1 MMAAGL
7 AALTLSG
14 CASNDPAP
22 LEQMRLTEQALEQA
36 KAVGA
41 TDDVAELKLA
51 QDKYAAAQ
59 IAMTAESYKKARL
72 LAEQA
77 ELDAR
82 LAESKVLTQKSKD
95 QLGELDKSLKRLRK
109 QLGGDR
115 LMPGKATLF
124 ATLLA
129 CAALAGCADHKLS
142 EQSLAKAQSE
152 FDQVKEDSDVLRAA
166 PKDVI
171 RAGESLARAER
182 LSSYWG
188 SSSDVIQYAYLS
200 QRYSEIARQH
210 ALLNL
215 NQERLTRL
223 QLERERLQ
231 LALREAKLLSVQEQG
246 QRLSE
251 EIASLSTEETERGLV
266 LTLGDVLFDFNRAEL
281 KPAANRT
288 ALKLVQFLQLNPR
301 RVIRIEGYTDSVGDR
316 QANLDLSRER
326 AQAVADVLAD
336 LGVDPA
342 RMQVVGYGEAFPVTD
357 NASNRGRAQNR
368 RVEIVFSNDKGQ
380 LSAPR

>member
-1 MMAAGL
+1 
-7 AALTLSG
+7 
-14 CASNDPAP
+14 
-22 LEQMRLTEQALEQA
+22 
-36 KAVGA
+36 
-41 TDDVAELKLA
+41 
-51 QDKYAAAQ
+51 
-59 IAMTAESYKKARL
+59 
-72 LAEQA
+72 
-77 ELDAR
+77 
-82 LAESKVLTQKSKD
+82 
-95 QLGELDKSLKRLRK
+95 
-109 QLGGDR
+109 
-115 LMPGKATLF
+115 MPGKATLF

-251 EIASLSTEETERGLV
+251 EMSSPTTRASSAR
-266 LTLGDVLFDFNRAEL
+266 RAE
-281 KPAANRT
+281 PRAAAGSPGT
-288 ALKLVQFLQLNPR
+288 PKGPGLFSPGEPGGAGFLCQ
-301 RVIRIEGYTDSVGDR
+301 
-316 QANLDLSRER
+316 NLRKSGLSS
-326 AQAVADVLAD
+326 
-336 LGVDPA
+336 G
-342 RMQVVGYGEAFPVTD
+342 
-357 NASNRGRAQNR
+357 SN
-368 RVEIVFSNDKGQ
+368 
-380 LSAPR
+380 

>member
-1 MMAAGL
+1 
-7 AALTLSG
+7 
-14 CASNDPAP
+14 
-22 LEQMRLTEQALEQA
+22 
-36 KAVGA
+36 
-41 TDDVAELKLA
+41 
-51 QDKYAAAQ
+51 
-59 IAMTAESYKKARL
+59 
-72 LAEQA
+72 
-77 ELDAR
+77 
-82 LAESKVLTQKSKD
+82 
-95 QLGELDKSLKRLRK
+95 
-109 QLGGDR
+109 
-115 LMPGKATLF
+115 
-124 ATLLA
+124 
-129 CAALAGCADHKLS
+129 
-142 EQSLAKAQSE
+142 
-152 FDQVKEDSDVLRAA
+152 
-166 PKDVI
+166 
-171 RAGESLARAER
+171 
-182 LSSYWG
+182 
-188 SSSDVIQYAYLS
+188 
-200 QRYSEIARQH
+200 YSEIARQH

-342 RMQVVGYGEAFPVTD
+342 RMQVVGYGEAFP
-357 NASNRGRAQNR
+357 
-368 RVEIVFSNDKGQ
+368 
-380 LSAPR
+380 

>member
-109 QLGGDR
+109 QLGDR